1 MKKFSLLLSL
11 ALVSPLLL
19 CAGEPS
25 FSYSYIQDGVRTP
38 GSQLEFHLALPS
50 WMSTAAKKIVADGAS
65 AAVAEWNKNLLNLSI
80 VLGEPVSSPS
90 LGNGINEI
98 FVVPTGTQYAG
109 HTVGVGNSAL
119 CFFANSGEADIVL
132 ASSFVTDPVSATGR
146 ILHEMGHAIGL
157 RHSLDFLDFTP
168 GEQPQSIMGGHIPT
182 FHDMPMNENG
192 TELQAFD
199 IVYAGTL
206 YGIKPNIAVPPM
218 FSDSLTCYLRSV
230 FRRIPGVDKNLS
242 VPSTTTE
249 SSFQLALFGEW
260 SRRAEWRIDGAAAW
274 NTVQNDDFTY
284 SQGYKNY
291 LLDVPLL
298 EGTHTYEFRLAN
310 NRAVSETM
318 SFTIARTKIAPDT
331 TPPTLT
337 LAALPKEGSTV
348 SSPATQIFTGNI
360 LDYGTDFRVDY
371 SLNGGAWVLGVG
383 TVEILVPGVENKSR
397 TTCKWNAPINLQAG
411 RNTLS
416 FRAVD
421 AAGNASP
428 VVSRSITFLVPTSI
442 TVNAGT
448 GGTLT
453 KGYEGVTTR
462 TIGTT
467 YKITA
472 TPKTGMIFKE
482 WLLNNV
488 SFSRNATLT
497 FVAQPGMTFTPVFIP
512 NPFPALAGTYVGL
525 FGDGDV
531 SVPAFSTHNGILWL
545 TTGVKGQYSG
555 YVLIAGVR
563 RSFSGTFD
571 GFGQANFVIKTSK
584 LPDVAVSITLGTS
597 ATGTVNGIAFEAHTN
612 KQDLTTAKKHPLA
625 GKTFD
630 GSLLPETGNGS
641 LWKMTVSST
650 GGATVS
656 GKTPD
661 GKTFSI
667 TTLVLKGTE
676 EWVVPICG
684 LAANKTFWGETSIN
698 ANFNVAGELG
708 ISELSITKILQ
719 MSGNLTLPKSTARLI
734 ASVTILPHWSG
745 ILDLN
750 QLTTQAA
757 GPVVR

>member
-1 MKKFSLLLSL
+1 MR
-11 ALVSPLLL
+11 
-19 CAGEPS
+19 AGEPS

-50 WMSTAAKKIVADGAS
+50 WMSVAAKKIVADGAN

-109 HTVGVGNSAL
+109 HTVGIGNSAL

-132 ASSFVTDPVSATGR
+132 ASSFVADPVSATGR

-168 GEQPQSIMGGHIPT
+168 GEQPQSVMGGHIPT
-182 FHDMPMNENG
+182 FHDMPPNENG

-206 YGIKPNIAVPPM
+206 YGIKPNIVVPPM

-230 FRRIPGVDKNLS
+230 FRKIPGVDKNLS
-242 VPSTTTE
+242 VPTTTTE

-260 SRRAEWRIDGAAAW
+260 SRRAEWRVDGAFAW
-274 NTVQNDDFTY
+274 NTVQNEDFTY

-310 NRAVSETM
+310 NRAVSDTL
-318 SFTIARTKIAPDT
+318 SFTIARTKIAPDK

-337 LAALPKEGSTV
+337 LASLPKEGSTV
-348 SSPATQIFTGNI
+348 SSQASQVFTGNI
-360 LDYGTDFRVDY
+360 VDYGTNFRVDY

-383 TVEILVPGVENKSR
+383 AVEILVPGVEKKSR
-397 TTCKWNAPINLQAG
+397 TTCKWSASINLQAG
-411 RNTLS
+411 RNTVS

-421 AAGNASP
+421 ADGNASP
-428 VVSRSITFLVPTSI
+428 VVSRSLTLLVPTQI

-448 GGTLT
+448 GGSLT
-453 KGYEGVTTR
+453 KGYEGITTR

-497 FVAQPGMTFTPVFIP
+497 FVAQPGMIFTPVFIP

-525 FGDGDV
+525 FGDGDT
-531 SVPAFSTHNGILWL
+531 SDPSFPSHNGMLWL
-545 TTGVKGQYSG
+545 TTGAQGQYSG
-555 YVLIAGVR
+555 YMFIAGAR
-563 RSFSGTFD
+563 RAFSGTFD

-597 ATGTVNGIAFEAHTN
+597 ATGTVNGIAFEAETN
-612 KQDLTTAKKHPLA
+612 KNDLTSSKKHPLA

-630 GSLLPETGNGS
+630 GSLLPETGNSGF
-641 LWKMTVSST
+641 WKMSVSST
-650 GGATVS
+650 GAATIS

-661 GKTFSI
+661 GKTFSLSTI
-667 TTLVLKGTE
+667 VLKGTQ
-676 EWVVPICG
+676 EWVVPIG
-684 LAANKTFWGETSIN
+684 GVATQKTFWGETSVD
-698 ANFNVAGELG
+698 ADFNVAGELG
-708 ISELSITKILQ
+708 VSELAVTKILQ
-719 MSGNLTLPKSTARLI
+719 MSGYLTLPKSKSRII
-734 ASVTILPHWSG
+734 ASDTILPQWSG
-745 ILDLN
+745 IIDIR
-750 QLTTQAA
+750 QLAVEAA
-757 GPVVR
+757 GPVAQ